1 MKFKIAIAAD
11 HAGFRIKEAV
21 KKHLVDAGYE
31 AQDFGT
37 HSTEPMDYP
46 DAAHPAVRA
55 ILNGE
60 CDRGI
65 LICGTGQGMQLVAN
79 HYAGI
84 RAALCWNT
92 EMAELARLHNDAN
105 VLTMPGRFIDAD
117 TAIAITDMWLKAPFD
132 GGRHAR
138 RVGKIEK
145 DIRY

>member
-1 MKFKIAIAAD
+1 MKFRIAIAAD

-21 KKHLVDAGYE
+21 KKHLTDAGYE

-37 HSTEPMDYP
+37 HSVEMMDYP

-55 ILNGE
+55 ILKGE

-65 LICGTGQGMQLVAN
+65 LICGTGLGMQLVAN

-84 RAALCWNT
+84 RATLCWNT
-92 EMAELARLHNDAN
+92 EMAELARRHNDAN

-117 TAIAITDMWLKAPFD
+117 SAIAITDMWLKAPFD

-138 RVGKIEK
+138 RVGKIER
-145 DIRY
+145 DI

>member
-1 MKFKIAIAAD
+1 MKFRIAIAAD

-21 KKHLVDAGYE
+21 KKHLTDAGYE
-31 AQDFGT
+31 VQDFGT
-37 HSTEPMDYP
+37 HSEEPMDYP

-55 ILNGE
+55 ILKGE

-65 LICGTGQGMQLVAN
+65 LICGTGQGMQLAAN
-79 HYAGI
+79 HYSGI

-92 EMAELARLHNDAN
+92 EMAELARRHNDAN

-117 TAIAITDMWLKAPFD
+117 SAIAITDMWLKAPFD

-138 RVGKIEK
+138 RVGKIER
-145 DIRY
+145 DI